1 MLVAITYDCWVVIV
15 ADKGCGQIGYRVHC
29 HEVVNGLLG
38 YLCRN
43 KGSLEYLA
51 SCRLIK
57 KKQQS
62 QGASTTVCCL
72 CTRSPHFQFLGLK
85 PRRFPR
91 VDAVKAVLRSN
102 SGAAP
107 VDDRNELRE
116 THYCAIMPVT
126 TLFPPRPRPVARMTQ
141 ATLSETHYCVI
152 MPDITPSHPRPVAQ
166 MKQAHLTNL
175 IAKSPGASLPFDSA
189 SKRDHARCTARPQT
203 GAVEALFRHLDV

>member
-38 YLCRN
+38 DLCRN

-116 THYCAIMPVT
+116 THYCAILSDVSLLSHGACCSDDTGYTESLLLPASVSAAGRLHSLCCIPCAKSALRCYVDLGALWLVI
-126 TLFPPRPRPVARMTQ
+126 LFWLDITMLLPSHSP
-141 ATLSETHYCVI
+141 TLS
-152 MPDITPSHPRPVAQ
+152 S
-166 MKQAHLTNL
+166 
-175 IAKSPGASLPFDSA
+175 
-189 SKRDHARCTARPQT
+189 
-203 GAVEALFRHLDV
+203 